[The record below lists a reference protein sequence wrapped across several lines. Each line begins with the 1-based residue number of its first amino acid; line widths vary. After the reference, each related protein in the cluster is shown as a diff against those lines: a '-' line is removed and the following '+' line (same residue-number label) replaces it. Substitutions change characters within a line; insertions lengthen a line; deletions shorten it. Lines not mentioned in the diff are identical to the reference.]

1 MGIAYIKNNWTLLLI
16 IMRILIELFGIDE
29 Q

>member
-1 MGIAYIKNNWTLLLI
+1 MGIAYFDNNWTLLLI